1 MRTIREAFS
10 TYIHQCFT
18 IWYRSVLNYANTSF
32 AVNPIH
38 LHSSVFGPMSSYI
51 SERAGSIYDL
61 YLKCLSFGLPLPF
74 NTPDYC
80 VFRSE
85 DKEEYINRRDILTRN
100 LNKRQKDHEQMP
112 ITTEVRNMFKDSSLQ
127 RQSVELTLLAT
138 VILNYHHYT
147 SSLLMLEKIDSSM
160 LERSSIPSITTNV
173 LMRETHG
180 SLIWTVVKKRLRS
193 QYLKSR
199 HSRIGQIQLRSQVQ
213 LLMKSYLFITI
224 SKST

>member
-1 MRTIREAFS
+1 MTLWRVSKKIQYCLRTIREAFS

-85 DKEEYINRRDILTRN
+85 DKEEYINRRDILTKN

-127 RQSVELTLLAT
+127 RQLEIVQTIQFEYSMFELKMHTCK
-138 VILNYHHYT
+138 HCR
-147 SSLLMLEKIDSSM
+147 K
-160 LERSSIPSITTNV
+160 P
-173 LMRETHG
+173 
-180 SLIWTVVKKRLRS
+180 
-193 QYLKSR
+193 
-199 HSRIGQIQLRSQVQ
+199 
-213 LLMKSYLFITI
+213 
-224 SKST
+224 